1 MAAEWT
7 ADDFADP
14 PLDVLTENGRATVS
28 RAVWDR
34 DTDVLADLQRKADEW
49 RNLHPD
55 GDLDAEGDES

>member
-1 MAAEWT
+1 MNADDLT

-14 PLDVLTENGRATVS
+14 PVDVLTENGRATVS

-34 DTDVLADLQRKADEW
+34 DTDVLADLQREADTF

-55 GDLDAEGDES
+55 ADLDAEEGR

>member
-1 MAAEWT
+1 MNADYLT

-14 PLDVLTENGRATVS
+14 PVDVLTENGRATVS

-55 GDLDAEGDES
+55 LGDEG

>member
-1 MAAEWT
+1 MSADDLTADMAAD
-7 ADDFADP
+7 AP
-14 PLDVLTENGRATVS
+14 MDVLTEHGRATVS

-55 GDLDAEGDES
+55 LEDEG